1 MTHRKKS
8 LTALRPPRPAD
19 PCEVLQREDW
29 SATRKF
35 AFLQDWRL
43 DLLERMAATDEAMT
57 ARDDDDRI
65 AEELRSVLR
74 ALDLLESANPGPDAA
89 ISRSG

>member
-1 MTHRKKS
+1 
-8 LTALRPPRPAD
+8 
-19 PCEVLQREDW
+19 
-29 SATRKF
+29 
-35 AFLQDWRL
+35 
-43 DLLERMAATDEAMT
+43 MAATDEAMT

-89 ISRSG
+89 VSRSG